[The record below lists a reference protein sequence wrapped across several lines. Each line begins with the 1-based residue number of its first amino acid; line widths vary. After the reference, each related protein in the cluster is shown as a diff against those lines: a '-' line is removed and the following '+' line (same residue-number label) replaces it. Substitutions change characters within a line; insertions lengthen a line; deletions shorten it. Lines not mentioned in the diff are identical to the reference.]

1 MAFMRPEETNGAP
14 VPKDAAPPGG
24 ARKGSFCS
32 PDSPYASRAR
42 RWKPF
47 AALIARNHRPGSL
60 RRMASMRSQMALAA
74 ASGSI
79 PA

>member
-1 MAFMRPEETNGAP
+1 MMKRIVAMMMNATI
-14 VPKDAAPPGG
+14 
-24 ARKGSFCS
+24 
-32 PDSPYASRAR
+32 RATAK
-42 RWKPF
+42 WWPF
-47 AALIARNHRPGSL
+47 AALTARNHRPGSL